1 MTEQAKTESTSLVV
15 IQPTDVRAF
24 FVESKNLD
32 SILTEIETLAND
44 FTPDVTTLKGRKLIG
59 SQAYAVA
66 RTKTFIDGLG
76 KELVDAEKEIPK
88 RIDATRKRVRDFCD
102 ELQARVRKPLTDYE
116 NAEKARIAALDQRI
130 AAIQELG
137 AKATSESPSTE
148 IKLWV
153 GELESIAIDDTWSE
167 YKERAQVA
175 KDAAAVKL
183 GAFLQTRIT
192 WEAQQA
198 EIARLKA
205 EQEEKDRIQREE
217 QIAAQARHEAEQK
230 ALRDKIAAE
239 QREQAARDAQLKAEA
254 DAKEAQQRLIREQ
267 QESAERERLAA
278 EQAAERERL
287 AVIQAQEAE
296 RQRQID
302 EQNRIAQ
309 EEAARKAE
317 EERRSADVEHR
328 RQYNREVINAMQAAL
343 PNLSEQDAIT
353 LLTAIVHQQ
362 VPHLSIQY

>member
-32 SILTEIETLAND
+32 SILTEIETLATKFD
-44 FTPDVTTLKGRKLIG
+44 PDVSTTKGRKLIS

-88 RIDATRKRVRDFCD
+88 RIDATRKKVRDFCD

-116 NAEKARIAALDQRI
+116 NAEKSRVAALDQRI

-137 AKATSESPSTE
+137 AKATTESPSAE
-148 IKLWV
+148 IKLWIS
-153 GELESIAIDDTWSE
+153 ELEDIAIDATWDE
-167 YKERAQVA
+167 YQDRAAVA
-175 KDAAAVKL
+175 KEAAKVKL
-183 GAFLQTRIT
+183 EAFLQTRLAL
-192 WEAQQA
+192 EAQQA

-205 EQEEKDRIQREE
+205 EQEEKDRIQREQ

-230 ALRDKIAAE
+230 ALREKLESE
-239 QREQAARDAQLKAEA
+239 QREQAAKDAAARAEREAAEA
-254 DAKEAQQRLIREQ
+254 KERLAREQ

-278 EQAAERERL
+278 ERAAE
-287 AVIQAQEAE
+287 QE
-296 RQRQID
+296 RQR
-302 EQNRIAQ
+302 IANL
-309 EEAARKAE
+309 KAE
-317 EERRSADVEHR
+317 EERRAADIEHR
-328 RQYNREVINAMQAAL
+328 RTINRAVIAAIMAVDPTITAVQAEAVMK
-343 PNLSEQDAIT
+343 
-353 LLTAIVHQQ
+353 AIVLKKI
-362 VPHLSIQY
+362 PNTSIQY